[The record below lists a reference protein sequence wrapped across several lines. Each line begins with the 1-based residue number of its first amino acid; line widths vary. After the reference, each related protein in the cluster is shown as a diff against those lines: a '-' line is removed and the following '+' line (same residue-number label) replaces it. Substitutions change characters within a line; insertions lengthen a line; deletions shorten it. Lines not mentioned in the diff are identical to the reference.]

1 MYIIHQPLIL
11 ALVRASYAPWRIP
24 TQPGHSV
31 LHAQLGYFLFITV
44 LTLAIAR
51 ITWLVIEQPCLELK
65 RYFPYRWP
73 MSEGG
78 ARGAATG
85 SAVEANAWAGGPGV

>member
-31 LHAQLGYFLFITV
+31 LHAQLGYFLFITL

-73 MSEGG
+73 TVRALPTDAIPQESI
-78 ARGAATG
+78 AATR
-85 SAVEANAWAGGPGV
+85 